1 MSIAL
6 SLVLRLVLWLL
17 LAPLVPGIINKVK
30 AWVAGRRGPPVLQL
44 YYDLAKLWRKGVV
57 MSTAASP
64 GHIAGVAVAWV
75 AVVGAALL
83 VPVGTV
89 RAWPAFGGDA
99 LLFVYLLALAR
110 FCTSSAAMETGSAF
124 EGMGVAREVSFAIL
138 AEAALITALLT
149 LSLQTGS
156 VSLTTMLAPSAGAG
170 AALLAAGLFT
180 VLLAEN
186 CRVPFDDPNT
196 HLELTMIHEV
206 MVLDHSGPP
215 LAAILHG
222 AALKLLLFSVLLAE
236 AVLPIGE
243 LAPLTAAGALA
254 GAVLVV
260 AVAAGLV
267 ESLLARFAF
276 RRVPLLLTTAFL
288 LCLFALLA
296 AWKGSAAVP
305 AAATSA
311 FQGSQTNLPAPN
323 FSTLRRLGQ
332 PRSGE
337 SNLKPSKLIPEFCA
351 APGPVLRF
359 ANELRFHWVAFDVA
373 NCLGFVDARSHVS
386 VPVIFG
392 PEFAAPV
399 QQLVHFVGCKFL
411 PRLDN
416 GAHGSL
422 DNFEQDMDMVGH
434 DHPGQQFIALVVKEA
449 ESTLDNGSHFCAAQ
463 ETFSPT
469 TVEIGFDLPALL
481 PVFIDFQ
488 QRLPLGAQC
497 SREAV
502 GQSEGD
508 ELRQTG
514 SVAVRQVTPPVP
526 ATEVASGMGFVNW
539 RRPGVL
545 CGDQVPEA
553 GIMRGTRKAALAV
566 VVHGGSKTSRLWR
579 GKRVSVDGKLME
591 RTLLRLGQPRSGSW
605 KGSTA

>member
-6 SLVLRLVLWLL
+6 SLLLRLALWLL

-64 GHIAGVAVAWV
+64 GHIAGVAAAWV

-110 FCTSSAAMETGSAF
+110 FCTSGAAMETGSAF

-243 LAPLTAAGALA
+243 LSPLTAAGALA

-260 AVAAGLV
+260 AVATGLV

-296 AWKGSAAVP
+296 AWKGSDGMRSEVRSP
-305 AAATSA
+305 KSEVGVKSEIRKPKSEGNPKTEIRRAATI
-311 FQGSQTNLPAPN
+311 
-323 FSTLRRLGQ
+323 
-332 PRSGE
+332 
-337 SNLKPSKLIPEFCA
+337 LIPFPNPWTSPNLRGISCA
-351 APGPVLRF
+351 SPGAP
-359 ANELRFHWVAFDVA
+359 
-373 NCLGFVDARSHVS
+373 
-386 VPVIFG
+386 
-392 PEFAAPV
+392 
-399 QQLVHFVGCKFL
+399 
-411 PRLDN
+411 
-416 GAHGSL
+416 
-422 DNFEQDMDMVGH
+422 
-434 DHPGQQFIALVVKEA
+434 
-449 ESTLDNGSHFCAAQ
+449 
-463 ETFSPT
+463 
-469 TVEIGFDLPALL
+469 
-481 PVFIDFQ
+481 
-488 QRLPLGAQC
+488 
-497 SREAV
+497 
-502 GQSEGD
+502 
-508 ELRQTG
+508 
-514 SVAVRQVTPPVP
+514 
-526 ATEVASGMGFVNW
+526 ASGPA
-539 RRPGVL
+539 RPESL
-545 CGDQVPEA
+545 Q
-553 GIMRGTRKAALAV
+553 
-566 VVHGGSKTSRLWR
+566 SRSQPQTDPIHFRNLSRSPNLR
-579 GKRVSVDGKLME
+579 GK
-591 RTLLRLGQPRSGSW
+591 